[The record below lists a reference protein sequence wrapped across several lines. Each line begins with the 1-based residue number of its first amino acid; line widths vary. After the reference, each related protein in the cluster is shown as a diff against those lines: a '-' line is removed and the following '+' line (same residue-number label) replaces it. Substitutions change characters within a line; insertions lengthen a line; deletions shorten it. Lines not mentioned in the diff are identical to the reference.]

1 MKLQHKFKIMT
12 NHIKNRIEA
21 ILHNGGI
28 VIVSL
33 RKLVDV
39 LEDIRSVESI
49 NREFEEAFQDI
60 ENRKGTIMQSTK
72 EEIFRYINCKEKYK
86 FENQYNGQLR

>member
-1 MKLQHKFKIMT
+1 MT
-12 NHIKNRIEA
+12 NHIKIRIET

-49 NREFEEAFQDI
+49 NREFAEAFEDI
-60 ENRKGTIMQSTK
+60 EKRKGTITQSVK
-72 EEIFRYINCKEKYK
+72 DEIFRYINCNQKYK
-86 FENQYNGQLR
+86 SENQYNGLLK

>member
-1 MKLQHKFKIMT
+1 MT

-60 ENRKGTIMQSTK
+60 ENRKGTIMQSIK
-72 EEIFRYINCKEKYK
+72 EEIFRYINCKEKYNL
-86 FENQYNGQLR
+86 ENQYNGQLI

>member
-1 MKLQHKFKIMT
+1 MT
-12 NHIKNRIEA
+12 NHIKNRIET

-33 RKLVDV
+33 RKLIDV

-60 ENRKGTIMQSTK
+60 ENRRGTITQSIK
-72 EEIFRYINCKEKYK
+72 DEVFRYINCKEKYK
-86 FENQYNGQLR
+86 LENQYNGQLR

>member
-1 MKLQHKFKIMT
+1 MT
-12 NHIKNRIEA
+12 NHIKKRIET

-39 LEDIRSVESI
+39 LEEIRSVESI
-49 NREFEEAFQDI
+49 NREFKEAFEDI
-60 ENRKGTIMQSTK
+60 EKRKGTITQSVK
-72 EEIFRYINCKEKYK
+72 DEIFRYINCQEKYNY
-86 FENQYNGQLR
+86 ENKYNGQF

>member
-1 MKLQHKFKIMT
+1 MT
-12 NHIKNRIEA
+12 NHIKSRIET
-21 ILHNGGI
+21 ILHNGGS

-49 NREFEEAFQDI
+49 NREFEEAFQNI
-60 ENRKGTIMQSTK
+60 EFRKGTITQGIK
-72 EEIFRYINCKEKYK
+72 DEIFRYINCKEKYK

>member
-1 MKLQHKFKIMT
+1 MT
-12 NHIKNRIEA
+12 THIKNRIEA
-21 ILHNGGI
+21 ILHNGGM

-49 NREFEEAFQDI
+49 NREFEDAFHDI
-60 ENRKGTIMQSTK
+60 ENRKGAIMQSIK
-72 EEIFRYINCKEKYK
+72 DEVFRYINCKEKYK
-86 FENQYNGQLR
+86 FENQYDGQLR

>member
-1 MKLQHKFKIMT
+1 MT
-12 NHIKNRIEA
+12 NHIKNRIET
-21 ILHNGGI
+21 ILHNGGM
-28 VIVSL
+28 VVVSL

-60 ENRKGTIMQSTK
+60 ENRKGAIKQNIK

-86 FENQYNGQLR
+86 SENQYNGQLR

>member
-1 MKLQHKFKIMT
+1 MS
-12 NHIKNRIEA
+12 NHIKNRIET
-21 ILHNGGI
+21 ILHNGGV

-49 NREFEEAFQDI
+49 NREFQEAFEDI
-60 ENRKGTIMQSTK
+60 EKRKGAVMQGIK
-72 EEIFRYINCKEKYK
+72 DEIFRYINCKEKYK
-86 FENQYNGQLR
+86 FENQYNGLIR

>member
-1 MKLQHKFKIMT
+1 MT

-33 RKLVDV
+33 KKLVDA

-49 NREFEEAFQDI
+49 NREFTEAFQDI
-60 ENRKGTIMQSTK
+60 ESRKGNITQGIK
-72 EEIFRYINCKEKYK
+72 EEISRYINCKEKYK
-86 FENQYNGQLR
+86 FENEYNGQIR

>member
-1 MKLQHKFKIMT
+1 MT
-12 NHIKNRIEA
+12 NHIRDRIEA

-60 ENRKGTIMQSTK
+60 ESRKGAITQSIK
-72 EEIFRYINCKEKYK
+72 EEVFRYINCTEKYQ
-86 FENQYNGQLR
+86 FENRYDGQLR

>member
-1 MKLQHKFKIMT
+1 MT

-33 RKLVDV
+33 KKLVDA
-39 LEDIRSVESI
+39 LDDIRSVESI
-49 NREFEEAFQDI
+49 NMEFTEAFQDI
-60 ENRKGTIMQSTK
+60 ESRKGNIMQGIK
-72 EEIFRYINCKEKYK
+72 EEIFRYIYCKEKYK
-86 FENQYNGQLR
+86 FENEYNGQI

>member
-1 MKLQHKFKIMT
+1 MT

-33 RKLVDV
+33 KKLVDA

-49 NREFEEAFQDI
+49 NMEFTEAFQDI
-60 ENRKGTIMQSTK
+60 ESRKGNIMQGIK

-86 FENQYNGQLR
+86 FENEYNGQI